1 MTVEY
6 KCVGQVNSMLVTLPD
21 ANRNLEVSELKE
33 LWNSIKKVS
42 HSMLNRCAQSN
53 CDSVFQQ
60 LLSGT

>member
-33 LWNSIKKVS
+33 LWNSIK
-42 HSMLNRCAQSN
+42 RCHIQCWTDVLSQT
-53 CDSVFQQ
+53 DSVFQQ